1 MLNAILEILFVS
13 AIMFVSM
20 WFCYMS
26 FHVVEE
32 KKQGKYLPLPWED
45 GGFLKELYK
54 KFRG

>member
-1 MLNAILEILFVS
+1 MLNAIIEFLIIS
-13 AIMFVSM
+13 AVMIGSG

-32 KKQGKYLPLPWED
+32 QKQGKYLPLPWED

-54 KFRG
+54 KIRG

>member
-1 MLNAILEILFVS
+1 MLNVILEFLFIS
-13 AIMFVSM
+13 AIMVGSL

-32 KKQGKYLPLPWED
+32 QKQGKYLPLPWED
-45 GGFLKELYK
+45 GGFLKELFK

>member
-1 MLNAILEILFVS
+1 MLNAILEFLFVS
-13 AIMFVSM
+13 AIMVGSM

-45 GGFLKELYK
+45 GGFLKELFK